1 MNQFEHLEYF
11 QTDLRLVLGFL
22 QNRND
27 DEKLNKF
34 IAENESEL
42 SAIEEDAYDM
52 ISVMTHSE
60 ELSVMKTNY
69 QTGGK
74 VDMCK
79 GLKDW
84 MEKERKAGE
93 ACGEARG
100 EARGV
105 AMGEARFASLAE
117 RLLKE
122 SRTDDLII
130 ATRDKEFRDTLY
142 KEYRL

>member
-1 MNQFEHLEYF
+1 MNRFEHLEYF

-60 ELSVMKTNY
+60 ELSEMKRNY

-93 ACGEARG
+93 ARG
-100 EARGV
+100 A

-130 ATRDKEFRDTLY
+130 ATGDKEFRDTLY